1 MNWEA
6 VVSTIAL
13 ALVAI
18 ACLAHLKAMGRAAHL
33 CERIGFSVTFGG
45 ALCSA
50 AEWWWPALD
59 AYHGDLAFVIGCGL
73 IAVSVIAKVARA
85 KIDIALG
92 NWNGIERRRC
102 HGDPF
107 VAQRFGREQ

>member
-1 MNWEA
+1 MNWEG
-6 VVSTIAL
+6 VISTISL
-13 ALVAI
+13 LLVAA
-18 ACLAHLKAMGRAAHL
+18 ACLAHIKAMGRGAHL
-33 CERIGFSVTFGG
+33 CERLGFAVTFGG
-45 ALCSA
+45 ALGSA
-50 AEWWWPALD
+50 AEWWWPRLD
-59 AYHGDLAFVIGCGL
+59 AYHGDTIFIAGCGL

-92 NWNGIERRRC
+92 SWNGIERRRC